1 MAAVPHRASLFPV
14 AKLRRRLESSKAAGP
29 ALKLPLVSKHST
41 LDRTAHCRNRI
52 SPDGCWTP
60 ATVIAQCN
68 GSTPW
73 APDALEIP

>member
-41 LDRTAHCRNRI
+41 GLLIVAIGSARMDVGRLRLLSRNAMAA
-52 SPDGCWTP
+52 PLGPLTP
-60 ATVIAQCN
+60 
-68 GSTPW
+68 
-73 APDALEIP
+73 